1 MSIASVNKEEIP
13 VTQKFAWPIF
23 LLMAVTTFI
32 AMVVQN
38 APSGILPLMSQGL
51 NVAPAK
57 IGDFVGVYAL
67 VSAISAIPLTTLTVT
82 MNKKHVLMLILG
94 GFLISNLGIAFAS
107 TYTIAFI
114 FRLVGGVSAGLIWSM
129 ICPYGLKLAPISQQ
143 GLAIT
148 VIIGG
153 STIGVSLGNPIFT
166 AIGTKIGWRVEFIA
180 LAILTFVTILLVM
193 FFLPSVPGEKRSK
206 ANSPLELIKNRG
218 IQKVIL
224 LTVLS
229 VMANYGLFTYM
240 ALLVQD
246 ISFSGGIELA
256 ALLFGV
262 GSFIAVIIAGKYLDN
277 YLKGTVTFMMGLGV
291 VSAILFLV
299 FGGLTGVSHINFI
312 LWGIGFGAL
321 VTIFQ
326 NAITRQVAEG
336 QSVAVSLQ
344 SAAFNFAIMAG
355 SSISGM
361 LLTGGSLRSVIILAL
376 VLLAIATFLSITD
389 RTTLTKEKL

>member
-1 MSIASVNKEEIP
+1 MINEKKVNE
-13 VTQKFAWPIF
+13 KFSWPIF
-23 LLMAVTTFI
+23 ILMAATTFI

-38 APSGILPLMSQGL
+38 APSGVLPLMSEGL
-51 NVAPAK
+51 NVDATK
-57 IGDFVGVYAL
+57 IGDFVGMYAL

-82 MNKKHVLMLILG
+82 MNKKRVLMMILG

-114 FRLVGGVSAGLIWSM
+114 FRLIGGVSAGLIWSM
-129 ICPYGLKLAPISQQ
+129 ICPYGLKLAPNNQQ

-153 STIGVSLGNPIFT
+153 STIGVSLGSPIFNV
-166 AIGTKIGWRVEFIA
+166 IGNQIGWRVEFIA
-180 LAILTFVTILLVM
+180 LAILTFVTMLLVI
-193 FFLPSVPGEKRSK
+193 FFLPSVPGEQRSK
-206 ANSPLELIKNRG
+206 SNSPLELIKNKG

-240 ALLVQD
+240 ALLVKD

-256 ALLFGV
+256 SLLFGV
-262 GSFIAVIIAGKYLDN
+262 GSFLAVIIAGKYLDN
-277 YLKGTVTFMMGLGV
+277 HLKGTVTFMMGIGV

-299 FGGLTGVSHINFI
+299 FGGATGISHINFI

-326 NAITRQVAEG
+326 NAITRQVTEG

-344 SAAFNFAIMAG
+344 SASFNFAIMAG
-355 SSISGM
+355 SSISGIV
-361 LLTGGSLRSVIILAL
+361 LTGGSLRSVIILAL
-376 VLLAIATFLSITD
+376 VLLALATFLSITD
-389 RTTLTKEKL
+389 KNTLTKGKL

>member
-1 MSIASVNKEEIP
+1 MINEAKVNE
-13 VTQKFAWPIF
+13 KFSWPIF
-23 LLMAVTTFI
+23 LLMGLTTFI

-38 APSGILPLMSQGL
+38 APSGVLPLMSQGL
-51 NVAPAK
+51 NVDATK
-57 IGDFVGVYAL
+57 LGNFVGMYAL

-82 MNKKHVLMLILG
+82 MNKKRVLMMILS

-114 FRLVGGVSAGLIWSM
+114 FRLIGGVSAGLIWSM
-129 ICPYGLKLAPISQQ
+129 ICPYGLKLAPNNQQ

-153 STIGVSLGNPIFT
+153 STIGVSFGSPIFNV
-166 AIGTKIGWRVEFIA
+166 IGNQISWRVEFIA
-180 LAILTFVTILLVM
+180 LGILTFITMLLVI
-193 FFLPSVPGEKRSK
+193 FFLPSVPGEQRSK
-206 ANSPLELIKNRG
+206 SNSPLELIKNRG

-246 ISFSGGIELA
+246 IGFSGGIELA
-256 ALLFGV
+256 SLLFGI

-277 YLKGTVTFMMGLGV
+277 YLKGTVTFMMGIGA
-291 VSAILFLV
+291 VSAVLFLV
-299 FGGLTGVSHINFI
+299 FGGTTGISHINFI

-326 NAITRQVAEG
+326 NAITRQVVEG

-344 SAAFNFAIMAG
+344 SASFNFAIMAG
-355 SSISGM
+355 SSISGII
-361 LLTGGSLRSVIILAL
+361 LTSGSLRSVIILAL
-376 VLLAIATFLSITD
+376 VLLALATFLSITD
-389 RTTLTKEKL
+389 KHTLTKGKL

>member
-1 MSIASVNKEEIP
+1 MVNETKVNE
-13 VTQKFAWPIF
+13 KFAWPIF
-23 LLMAVTTFI
+23 LLMGLTTFI

-38 APSGILPLMSQGL
+38 APSGVLPLMSQGL
-51 NVAPAK
+51 NVNATK
-57 IGDFVGVYAL
+57 IGDFVGIYAL

-82 MNKKHVLMLILG
+82 MNKKRVLMMILG

-114 FRLVGGVSAGLIWSM
+114 FRLIGGVSAGLIWSM
-129 ICPYGLKLAPISQQ
+129 ICPYGLKLAPTSQQ

-153 STIGVSLGNPIFT
+153 STVGVSLGSPIFNV
-166 AIGTKIGWRVEFIA
+166 IGNQIGWRAEFIA
-180 LAILTFVTILLVM
+180 LGILTFIAILLVM
-193 FFLPSVPGEKRSK
+193 FFLPSVEGEERSRS
-206 ANSPLELIKNRG
+206 NSPLELIKNRG

-256 ALLFGV
+256 SLLFGV

-277 YLKGTVTFMMGLGV
+277 YLKGTVTFMMGIGA
-291 VSAILFLV
+291 VSAILFLL
-299 FGGLTGVSHINFI
+299 FGGANGISHINFI

-326 NAITRQVAEG
+326 NAITRQVIEG

-355 SSISGM
+355 SSISGIV
-361 LLTGGSLRSVIILAL
+361 LTGGSLRSVIIMAF
-376 VLLAIATFLSITD
+376 VLLALATVLSITD
-389 RTTLTKEKL
+389 KNTLTKAKL